1 MHMVHDTNLAA
12 LDLNLLVVLRA
23 LLTERH
29 VTRAASRIGLSQSA
43 TSHALSRLR
52 ELYGDQLLVRN
63 GKTLRLTPR
72 AERILPLLDRG
83 LSDLKASVDPEP
95 VFDPRTARRSF
106 TIGTADYGQAVV
118 LPELLR
124 VLEREA
130 PNIELSSL
138 TFPNLEELVIAGTL
152 DLSLDVVS
160 PGASTRLHVQRL
172 FSDDFVCVMR
182 SRQGRGQRKLSL
194 QQYLD
199 LRHLVV
205 APSGTPGSLVDTELE
220 KRGLSRQVALR
231 VSSFLVAPIVLGQT
245 DYVSTLPRRLAESVA
260 QRHRLTLLKPPIEL
274 QPFTLGMV
282 WHPRLQSDPA
292 QAWLRSVVA
301 RVGAKL

>member
-1 MHMVHDTNLAA
+1 MHMVHALNLAA
-12 LDLNLLVVLRA
+12 IDLNLLVVLRA

-52 ELYGDQLLVRN
+52 ELYGDQLLVRS
-63 GKTLRLTPR
+63 GKSLRLTPR
-72 AERILPLLDRG
+72 AERLLPLLDRG
-83 LSDLKASVDPEP
+83 LSDLKATVDPEP

-130 PNIELSSL
+130 PHIELSSL

-160 PGASTRLHVQRL
+160 PGSHSRLRVERL

-182 SRQGRGQRKLSL
+182 KGRDKRPRKLSL
-194 QQYLD
+194 EQYLK

-260 QRHRLTLLKPPIEL
+260 PRHRLTLMTPPIEL
-274 QPFTLGMV
+274 QPFTLGIV
-282 WHPRLQSDPA
+282 WHPRLESDPA
-292 QAWLRSVVA
+292 QAWLRGVVA